1 MSSTG
6 RAQAFSRSA
15 WAQFPASSV
24 VARLV
29 SAGSA
34 VAVERNTFIYRQA
47 QRADRVFYLEAG
59 LVKIDNASPEG
70 RHAVIAVL
78 GAGAFFGESCLAGY
92 GARKTSA
99 RALADSRLVSI
110 RKSTMRGLLRSDFD
124 VSRYFTEYMIRRLAR
139 AEEDLIDLRVNSVE
153 RRLARALLVL
163 ASMDEEVQSQPVL
176 AAVNQ
181 QTLAEIVGSTRPRIN
196 LLLSKFRRRGYIS
209 AKGPLKV
216 SSSLV
221 NVLLR
226 DKTVRGA

>member
-24 VARLV
+24 VARLA

-92 GARKTSA
+92 GTRKTSA

-110 RKSTMRGLLRSDFD
+110 RKSTMMALLRSDTD
-124 VSRYFTEYMIRRLAR
+124 VSRYFTDYMIRRLTR

-163 ASMDEEVQSQPVL
+163 ASMDDGGRAQSVL
-176 AAVNQ
+176 AAINQ

-196 LLLSKFRRRGYIS
+196 GLLSRFRRRGYIS
-209 AKGPLKV
+209 ASGPLKV

-221 NVLLR
+221 DVLLR
-226 DKTVRGA
+226 DRA